1 MLRRTRAFTALG
13 AVGASTAL
21 VLGTMQG
28 AASADPQARPNDVVA
43 VGSDTVQYAAD
54 FLADGD
60 VSGDNGFNNLQAN
73 RIVSEF
79 ATGDGN
85 GRALY
90 DSNGLLAYT
99 VNGTAK
105 TNGTSTIVLRAGQ
118 KPVTRPDGSGDGYA
132 ALEADSVGSASPGN
146 YEGLPNNSIN
156 FARASRLPNS
166 TEISTC
172 DTNSTGC
179 GGLHVYQFATD
190 QLEMAVYSGPGGSN
204 APALSAQE
212 LVSIYEANTCPTW
225 STIPGYAGPAPTHQ
239 IIAVIPQSGSGTRNF
254 FLADLDVAAGLS
266 PTATFPLG
274 TCAVTS
280 EEHDPTG
287 ITHAVSLTP
296 AQNTVSNG
304 GHVYD
309 PADAIEPF
317 SAGRINLINTGYFAN
332 SGESSLDFQVKLNTG
347 TPGDSNPI
355 YDATRGL
362 YFAVRQVDIA
372 GVTTPMEPG
381 GTKNFIKTL
390 FDDGGTGST
399 TFIGRSSSAG
409 LIAAA
414 GLTQAYKNCGV
425 DPTTC

>member
-1 MLRRTRAFTALG
+1 MLRRTRAITALG

-21 VLGTMQG
+21 VLSGLQG
-28 AASADPQARPNDVVA
+28 SASADPQARPNDVVG

-73 RIVSEF
+73 RIVTEF

-90 DSNGLLAYT
+90 DSNGLLQYT

-105 TNGTSTIVLRAGQ
+105 TNGTTTIVLRAGQ
-118 KPVTRPDGSGDGYA
+118 KPVTRPDGSGDGIA

-166 TEISTC
+166 GEITTC
-172 DTNSTGC
+172 DTNATGC

-190 QLEMAVYSGPGGSN
+190 SLQIAVYSGGTN
-204 APALSAQE
+204 APALSVQE
-212 LVSIYEANTCPTW
+212 LATLYSKNIGSCPTW
-225 STIPGYAGPAPTHQ
+225 SSVPGYTGTHGTNP
-239 IIAVIPQSGSGTRNF
+239 ILLVIPQSGSGTRNF
-254 FLADLDVAAGLS
+254 FLADLVAAVPS
-266 PTATFPLG
+266 FTLG
-274 TCAVTS
+274 TCATVS

-287 ITHAVSLTP
+287 ITHAVSPTAAL
-296 AQNTVSNG
+296 NTVSNQ
-304 GHVYD
+304 GHLYD

-317 SAGRINLINTGYFAN
+317 SAGRIGLINSTYFSN
-332 SGESSLDFQVKLNTG
+332 SGETALDFAVQLNTG

-355 YDATRGL
+355 YNATRGL
-362 YFAVRQVDIA
+362 YFVIRQVDLN

-381 GTKNFIKTL
+381 GTKNFAHTL
-390 FDDGGTGST
+390 FDDGGTGSA
-399 TFIGRSSSAG
+399 TFIGRGSSAA